1 MSDNYKLTRWI
12 LFGFIIL
19 LLLLGYSLWDQATES
34 TPRPQSLEEIEA
46 YLAQNK
52 DSLGAEL
59 LSSQTIDS
67 SQITDTR
74 PQLILFIGDSMAQGL
89 EIPLKKYAT
98 FNGHQLTTIAKQS
111 ATIISWVGNDSTGR
125 LRKKLEEVK
134 PSYLI
139 ICLGAN
145 ELMTKGLEAY
155 QGYIRNILKQAGN
168 TKLIWVGPPNWRED
182 NGLTDLIAKE
192 IGTKRYF
199 SSKDLTLPRAGDGIH
214 PTYQG
219 YFAWADTLTQWIRE
233 ESQHKILLEKPQAPP
248 TEEDSSKIKA
258 VQVP

>member
-1 MSDNYKLTRWI
+1 MFDNHTLTRWI
-12 LFGFIIL
+12 LFGFFIL
-19 LLLLGYSLWDQATES
+19 VLLLGYSLWDNSVVS
-34 TPRPQSLEEIEA
+34 TPRPQSNEEIEA

-59 LSSQTIDS
+59 LDPKKVDS
-67 SQITDTR
+67 SQIVDTR

-89 EIPLKKYAT
+89 EIPLKKYAE
-98 FNGHQLTTIAKQS
+98 FNKHQFTTIAKQS
-111 ATIISWVGNDSTGR
+111 ATIISWVGSDSSGR
-125 LRKKLEEVK
+125 LRKTLQEIK
-134 PSYLI
+134 PTYLI

-145 ELMTKGLEAY
+145 ELMTTGLTAY
-155 QGYIRNILKQAGN
+155 EGYLQNILKQAGN

-192 IGTKRYF
+192 MGKGRYF
-199 SSKDLTLPRAGDGIH
+199 SSKDLTLPRAGDKIH

-233 ESQHKILLEKPQAPP
+233 ESRHKILLEKPEVPP
-248 TEEDSSKIKA
+248 VDTLKTPSKA
-258 VQVP
+258 L

>member
-1 MSDNYKLTRWI
+1 MSDNYKLTRWV

-19 LLLLGYSLWDQATES
+19 ILLLGYSLWDNATES

-59 LSSQTIDS
+59 LSSQAIDS
-67 SQITDTR
+67 SQIIDTR

-89 EIPLKKYAT
+89 EIPLKKYAA
-98 FNGHQLTTIAKQS
+98 FNGHQLNTIAKQS
-111 ATIISWVGNDSTGR
+111 ATIVSWVGSDSTGR
-125 LRKKLEEVK
+125 LRQTLQELK

-145 ELMTKGLEAY
+145 ELMTNGLEVY
-155 QGYIRNILKQAGN
+155 EGYIRNIIKQSGN
-168 TKLIWVGPPNWRED
+168 TKLIWVGPPNWRKD

-192 IGTKRYF
+192 LGAGRYF

-233 ESQHKILLEKPQAPP
+233 ESQHKILLEKPQTPVK
-248 TEEDSSKIKA
+248 EIDSLNLKEAKR
-258 VQVP
+258 P